1 MLGRYELWN
10 GGPNYELCICDILAK
25 YVQERA
31 SSKQATII
39 FQRDGLLQFIN
50 EMSFLQE
57 FKNTDGIP
65 NVSLTIETYK
75 IWGKTRFSS

>member
-1 MLGRYELWN
+1 
-10 GGPNYELCICDILAK
+10 
-25 YVQERA
+25 
-31 SSKQATII
+31 
-39 FQRDGLLQFIN
+39 
-50 EMSFLQE
+50 MSFLQE